1 MLQQP
6 IKWNTPSAPL
16 LTSLLR
22 SRNTIPAN
30 RTATTIASLLQ
41 SPGGTSRTRSG
52 KLLPLTPIIRTTQG
66 KFGFTFYFMESN
78 IFYIFL
84 GTPTLSKLLEAP
96 ANPYISSPPQSTQ
109 KNKLSKCKHC
119 GGCI

>member
-66 KFGFTFYFMESN
+66 KFGFTFYFM
-78 IFYIFL
+78 IL
-84 GTPTLSKLLEAP
+84 
-96 ANPYISSPPQSTQ
+96 
-109 KNKLSKCKHC
+109 
-119 GGCI
+119 